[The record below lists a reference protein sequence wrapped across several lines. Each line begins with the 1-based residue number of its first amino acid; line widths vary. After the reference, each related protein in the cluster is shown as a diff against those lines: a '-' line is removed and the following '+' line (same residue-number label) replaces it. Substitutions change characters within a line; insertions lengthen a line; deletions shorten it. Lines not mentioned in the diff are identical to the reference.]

1 MSRTY
6 GMIGLQAPLPSPNA
20 EIHSRYTSRASSFAF
35 GTDKTGDG
43 YLLDSD
49 IKKTAM
55 YRKKK
60 TSISRIRDLGMRAMM
75 WGVVITISYY
85 VGKVSSNG
93 GVVASEVDLSV
104 AGLPLRLPLPP
115 ILVKTAE
122 RLVLAPY
129 CVGSSDVDRTDAI
142 LIPNSE

>member
-1 MSRTY
+1 M
-6 GMIGLQAPLPSPNA
+6 GLQVAPPSPNA
-20 EIHSRYTSRASSFAF
+20 EMHSRYTSRASSFGF
-35 GTDKTGDG
+35 GTGKTGDG

-49 IKKTAM
+49 IKKTTL

-60 TSISRIRDLGMRAMM
+60 TSLARVRDLGMRALM
-75 WGVVITISYY
+75 WGIVITISYY

-93 GVVASEVDLSV
+93 GVAVSEMDLSV

-122 RLVLAPY
+122 RSVP
-129 CVGSSDVDRTDAI
+129 
-142 LIPNSE
+142 LIPLYLLF